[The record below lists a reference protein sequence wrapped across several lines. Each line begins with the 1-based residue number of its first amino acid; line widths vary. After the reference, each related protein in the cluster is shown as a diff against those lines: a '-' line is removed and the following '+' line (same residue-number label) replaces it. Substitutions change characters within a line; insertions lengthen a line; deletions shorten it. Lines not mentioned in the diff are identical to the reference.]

1 MYTPKHFELTNTS
14 EAVAFM
20 QRYSFATLINVIDD
34 LPVAT
39 HLPFVITQNGNQVI
53 LSSHLAKPNVQ
64 AQHLLAGTSL
74 VMFTEPHAY
83 IAPKHYEGELN
94 VPTWNYIAIHAYGR
108 AALITDELEKLTSLE
123 HMIRLYDSDYLKQ
136 WATLPTEYKSKMSK
150 GIVVFDII
158 VTDLQGKKKLSQNRT
173 DVDKQSVVQAL
184 SASSNANDQT
194 IADYMRSEH

>member
-39 HLPFVITQNGNQVI
+39 HLPFVITHNGDQVI

-74 VMFTEPHAY
+74 VIFTEPHAY
-83 IAPKHYEGELN
+83 IAPKHYE
-94 VPTWNYIAIHAYGR
+94 T
-108 AALITDELEKLTSLE
+108 
-123 HMIRLYDSDYLKQ
+123 
-136 WATLPTEYKSKMSK
+136 TL
-150 GIVVFDII
+150 
-158 VTDLQGKKKLSQNRT
+158 LSMRM
-173 DVDKQSVVQAL
+173 VQ
-184 SASSNANDQT
+184 
-194 IADYMRSEH
+194 RH